1 MTVHSKTKQKIFYIP
16 IFNKFQTFFS
26 RSEMHNTLRSGHHE
40 QNSPNTTNHELSLND
55 STNGTLRRTGGTN
68 SQTHTLTKT
77 NPYRHK
83 VLTNGS
89 FLNLN
94 LKDVVGPLHS
104 SGSDDASNR

>member
-1 MTVHSKTKQKIFYIP
+1 
-16 IFNKFQTFFS
+16 
-26 RSEMHNTLRSGHHE
+26 MHNTLRSSQHGGHE

-55 STNGTLRRTGGTN
+55 STNGTLRRDRQTGGSN

>member
-1 MTVHSKTKQKIFYIP
+1 
-16 IFNKFQTFFS
+16 
-26 RSEMHNTLRSGHHE
+26 MHNTLRPGSQHGGHE
-40 QNSPNTTNHELSLND
+40 QNGSPNTTNHELSLND
-55 STNGTLRRTGGTN
+55 SSTNGTLRRTDRLTGGGSN